1 MFSAF
6 RAVSSH
12 SLVGIPGLRVKEAE
26 REVEWEDLEASDCP
40 AERERVWAERIL
52 PDEKVIEKIFRYEAN
67 LGRELN
73 RTLEGLKT
81 LQSAR
86 KAQAGGDDR

>member
-1 MFSAF
+1 
-6 RAVSSH
+6 
-12 SLVGIPGLRVKEAE
+12 
-26 REVEWEDLEASDCP
+26 
-40 AERERVWAERIL
+40 
-52 PDEKVIEKIFRYEAN
+52 VIEKIFRYEAN

-73 RTLEGLKT
+73 RTLEQLKT